1 MNRQPGE
8 PAEAGGPRLV
18 PPTKAGAGS
27 RTPVMTLT
35 VVGIAQ
41 SVSTPDVAAWM
52 SPSDLAAIDPETAP
66 ARQMLY
72 RVEPSAT
79 AADLQA
85 AVAAITEGLPPDAV
99 ASTYTYFET
108 KVDVDSTASLYVP
121 ILLAFSAFAL
131 AAAAFTIANIVSGIV
146 LTSYRDIGV
155 MKAIGFTPLQVTSI
169 LLAQIMVPA
178 AVGIGAGVVAGLL
191 GSASTV
197 ERMARSFGLPGTFEL
212 SIQVVAVVALFA
224 IGVSFVAAVLPAIG
238 AGRLSAVR
246 AISSG
251 TSPSGRP
258 DGGRLRRARVAT
270 PRRDRRPARRGGR
283 SRPPRPRD
291 DDPRRA
297 ARRGRGGHV
306 LARRQRIARARHFAD
321 RPQRDQFRPGGS
333 SRILP
338 LMRTQ
343 RHEAIA
349 AHPDTERVVAL
360 GSGEVTVPGLGPI
373 PFVGYDGDASWLGF
387 ELIRGRWF
395 TGPGEV
401 VAPTN
406 FFRQSGLDVGD
417 TIDLGGAGTVTLV
430 GEIFDIPEEA
440 PDGLVLRGA
449 WTDVHAADPGARLN
463 RWEIQPRPGVAA
475 DDLSSALY
483 TNLGGGIALYTIK
496 GPEQD
501 AEFLLFLSVVTF
513 MGVVLVA
520 ISFGGVFNTVL
531 LETRQ
536 RTRELAVLKALGMSP
551 RQVVGMVLA
560 SVVPVGLVAG
570 LLGVPL
576 GLALQRAVIAYMG
589 EVAGSTAVPES
600 TFAVFAPVAFIG
612 LSLAGLAIA
621 LAGAYLPA
629 QRAAR
634 ASIAPVLQAE

>member
-1 MNRQPGE
+1 
-8 PAEAGGPRLV
+8 
-18 PPTKAGAGS
+18 
-27 RTPVMTLT
+27 
-35 VVGIAQ
+35 
-41 SVSTPDVAAWM
+41 
-52 SPSDLAAIDPETAP
+52 
-66 ARQMLY
+66 MLY

-99 ASTYTYFET
+99 ASTYSYLET

-178 AVGIGAGVVAGLL
+178 TVGIGAGVVAGLL

-197 ERMARSFGLPGTFEL
+197 ERMARSFGLPGTFSL

-258 DGGRLRRARVAT
+258 DGGRLRRLGLRLPAGIATRLGVAAGLAHPVRAT
-270 PRRDRRPARRGGR
+270 MTLGALLVGVAAVTFSFGVNASLVRAISQIDRSAT
-283 SRPPRPRD
+283 SSV
-291 DDPRRA
+291 RA
-297 ARRGRGGHV
+297 ELIDASTD
-306 LARRQRIARARHFAD
+306 AEA
-321 RPQRDQFRPGGS
+321 
-333 SRILP
+333 
-338 LMRTQ
+338 TT
-343 RHEAIA
+343 EAIA

-360 GSGEVTVPGLGPI
+360 GRGEVTVPGLGSVA
-373 PFVGYDGDASWLGF
+373 FVGYDGDASWLGF

-395 TGPGEV
+395 AGPGEV

-406 FFRQSGLDVGD
+406 FFRQSGLDIGD

-440 PDGLVLRGA
+440 PDGLLLRGA
-449 WTDVHAADPGARLN
+449 WTDVQAADPGARLS

-475 DDLSSALY
+475 DDLSNALY
-483 TNLGGGIALYTIK
+483 PTLGGGIAVYTIK

-501 AEFLLFLSVVTF
+501 EEFLLFLSVVTF
-513 MGVVLVA
+513 MGAVLVA

-536 RTRELAVLKALGMSP
+536 RTREMAVLKALGMSP
-551 RQVVGMVLA
+551 RQVIAMVLA

-576 GLALQRAVIAYMG
+576 GLALQRAVIAYMA

-634 ASIAPVLQAE
+634 AAIAPVLQAE